1 MPVFAT
7 HEIRRSARVC
17 LAILSLSAGL
27 ATGVSSAHA
36 ATWGHLR
43 SPFSAESQLR
53 ERCDFA
59 AEEREELRN
68 NREAA
73 FVDAGYRYRLSAV
86 TPSLARRR

>member
-1 MPVFAT
+1 MFSSAT

-17 LAILSLSAGL
+17 LAITVLSAGL
-27 ATGVSSAHA
+27 ATGVSSAQA
-36 ATWGHLR
+36 TTWGHLR

-68 NREAA
+68 GRNVS
-73 FVDAGYRYRLSAV
+73 FVEAGYRYRLSAV
-86 TPSLARRR
+86 TPSPARRR

>member
-17 LAILSLSAGL
+17 LAILALSAGL
-27 ATGVSSAHA
+27 ATGVSSAQA

-59 AEEREELRN
+59 AEERQELRS
-68 NREAA
+68 NRDVTFVEA
-73 FVDAGYRYRLSAV
+73 GYRLSAV
-86 TPSLARRR
+86 TPARRR